1 MKFFS
6 LAKNRGSCS
15 LCTFSVDNIVCNC
28 VEERKAL
35 DFKAF
40 FYAAQK

>member
-6 LAKNRGSCS
+6 QARNRENGS

-28 VEERKAL
+28 VEERKVL

-40 FYAAQK
+40 FHTAQK